1 MVQAAVVA
9 ITGMRLG
16 PDFDDRR
23 RLSML
28 YCSACRILRI

>member
-9 ITGMRLG
+9 IAGTQLG

-23 RLSML
+23 LLSML